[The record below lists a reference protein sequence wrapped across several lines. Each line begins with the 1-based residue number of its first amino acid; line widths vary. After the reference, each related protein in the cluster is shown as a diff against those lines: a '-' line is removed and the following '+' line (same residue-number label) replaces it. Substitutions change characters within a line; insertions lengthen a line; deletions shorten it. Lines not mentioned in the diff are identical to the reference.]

1 MKVRLSEV
9 VNQWHD
15 VARIFGNM
23 RSLDINGFDGEADIT
38 IDDSGHV
45 SIDLGVNPAWAK
57 KAGKPR
63 KQPKRVLAAE
73 AIQADEEGE
82 IR

>member
-1 MKVRLSEV
+1 MKVSLNEI
-9 VNQWHD
+9 VNNWAE

-23 RSLDINGFDGEADIT
+23 RSLDINGFKGEAEIT
-38 IDDSGHV
+38 IDGHGHV
-45 SIDLGVNPAWAK
+45 SIDLGINPPWAK

-63 KQPKRVLAAE
+63 KQPESVKPDP
-73 AIQADEEGE
+73 IQADEEGD